1 VKRLATSIVALLLA
15 SVVIAPYSLAAIKPG
30 SACKKAGLIS
40 VESGRKFTCVKQG
53 KKFVWD
59 KGVVVKPVPAK
70 VPTPTPTPTPTPS
83 PTATTPVVPTSFAD
97 LWEKRSGI
105 SYASWSSA
113 VNAMSKNP
121 SSLPPIE
128 IFRGPNTPTYSTDA
142 ALKTALEDVSKL
154 YSGTPMPKKIQFFI
168 YSRAD
173 LEWGIAK
180 AKAEMG
186 AEYQNAIDAHGG
198 PLIKCNVP
206 DDCNDGDAFVGSNS
220 VAYLAQGISIKPNE
234 LVLASYKS
242 LWGETCEFYHSLQE
256 YFYEL
261 NGSKQKNNGILNP
274 PNKPPHWLNVG
285 GENLTSA
292 FIRYKGDY
300 QGYRSLWL
308 GNTGWINSLGYDFN
322 SKWIDDYLSITNLN
336 NMWSN
341 NRFGPPSTNAALM
354 GHYITDILV
363 AIKGPPVLLE
373 FHKQMSAGAS
383 FEKVFQ
389 DVYGISWAEA
399 SPIISRVILDAYK
412 NNN

>member
-1 VKRLATSIVALLLA
+1 MKRLATSIVALLLA

-59 KGVVVKPVPAK
+59 KGVVVKTKPANVPAP
-70 VPTPTPTPTPTPS
+70 VTTPTSTPS

-97 LWEKRSGI
+97 LWEKRAGI

-113 VNAMSKNP
+113 VTAMSKNP

-198 PLIKCNVP
+198 PLIKCN
-206 DDCNDGDAFVGSNS
+206 FNS
-220 VAYLAQGISIKPNE
+220 SFPTTPA
-234 LVLASYKS
+234 
-242 LWGETCEFYHSLQE
+242 
-256 YFYEL
+256 
-261 NGSKQKNNGILNP
+261 
-274 PNKPPHWLNVG
+274 NKP
-285 GENLTSA
+285 EN
-292 FIRYKGDY
+292 
-300 QGYRSLWL
+300 Q
-308 GNTGWINSLGYDFN
+308 N
-322 SKWIDDYLSITNLN
+322 
-336 NMWSN
+336 
-341 NRFGPPSTNAALM
+341 
-354 GHYITDILV
+354 
-363 AIKGPPVLLE
+363 
-373 FHKQMSAGAS
+373 
-383 FEKVFQ
+383 
-389 DVYGISWAEA
+389 
-399 SPIISRVILDAYK
+399 K
-412 NNN
+412 N